1 MPRRRRVRSEQA
13 PRLRSPRPAAVDA
26 LGPYARTQLT
36 VKALGL
42 ALALDV
48 PADVFASRAIDDG
61 TLLLLRNLPGRAPAS
76 FLDLGCGYGAL
87 GLPVAARH
95 PQARALL
102 VDRDLLA
109 VRAAAH
115 NARALGLGNVE
126 VRPGL
131 GYRDL
136 PAGAAPFDLVLCNVP
151 ARIGGRAIAY
161 LLEAG
166 RSLLSAAGELRVVV
180 LRDLRQAVE
189 AAALEGLLLA
199 AEGKNHL

>member
-1 MPRRRRVRSEQA
+1 MPRRRRPRTRTP
-13 PRLRSPRPAAVDA
+13 PRLPRPSALDA

-76 FLDLGCGYGAL
+76 LLDLGCGYGAL
-87 GLPVAARH
+87 GLPVAARY

-115 NARALGLGNVE
+115 NASALGLGNV
-126 VRPGL
+126 
-131 GYRDL
+131 
-136 PAGAAPFDLVLCNVP
+136 
-151 ARIGGRAIAY
+151 
-161 LLEAG
+161 
-166 RSLLSAAGELRVVV
+166 
-180 LRDLRQAVE
+180 
-189 AAALEGLLLA
+189 
-199 AEGKNHL
+199 